1 MNNLFLVTQVQ
12 PFGVWTYILLALLV
26 AVEGPVT
33 TLAGA
38 VASSAGYLNPYLV
51 FLSASAG
58 NLTADVLW
66 YSLGY
71 MGKREWLLHYGRWF
85 GITES
90 MLDRIHQDIH
100 DHIQKILFTAKMTLG
115 FVIPTLVAAGLSRV
129 PFKRWFGFLFLAEC
143 LWTGTLVVVGH
154 SFGQYVQTLER
165 DLKWISLGGAAF
177 FVVGIIVYIAYR
189 HSQQTKNG

>member
-1 MNNLFLVTQVQ
+1 MSDLFLANQVQ
-12 PFGVWTYILLALLV
+12 PFGMWTYLLLALLV
-26 AVEGPVT
+26 AVEGPVI

-71 MGKREWLLHYGRWF
+71 LGKREWLLHYGRWF
-85 GITES
+85 GITEA

-100 DHIQKILFTAKMTLG
+100 DHIRKILFTAKMTLG

-177 FVVGIIVYIAYR
+177 FVVGIIAYIAYR
-189 HSQQTKNG
+189 HSQQTKNE

>member
-1 MNNLFLVTQVQ
+1 MNNLFLSTQVQ
-12 PFGVWTYILLALLV
+12 PLGAWTYVLLALLV
-26 AVEGPVT
+26 AVEGPIM

-71 MGKREWLLHYGRWF
+71 LGKREWLLHYGRWF

-100 DHIQKILFTAKMTLG
+100 NHIQKILFTAKLTLG
-115 FVIPTLVAAGLSRV
+115 FVIPTLVAAGLYRV
-129 PFKRWFGFLFLAEC
+129 PCRRWFGFLFLAEC

-165 DLKWISLGGAAF
+165 DLEWISLGGAAL

-189 HSQQTKNG
+189 HSQQTKGG

>member
-1 MNNLFLVTQVQ
+1 MNNLFLAIQVQ
-12 PFGVWTYILLALLV
+12 PLGAWTYILLALLV
-26 AVEGPVT
+26 AVEGPVM

-71 MGKREWLLHYGRWF
+71 LGKREWLLHYGRWF

-90 MLDRIHQDIH
+90 MLDRIQKDIH
-100 DHIQKILFTAKMTLG
+100 DHIQKILVTAKLTLG
-115 FVIPTLVAAGLSRV
+115 FVIPTLVAAGLAGV
-129 PFKRWFGFLFLAEC
+129 PWKRWLGFLFLAEC
-143 LWTGTLVVVGH
+143 LWTGTLVLVGH
-154 SFGQYVQTLER
+154 SFGQYVQTLQR
-165 DLKWISLGGAAF
+165 DLEWISLGGAAL
-177 FVVGIIVYIAYR
+177 FVVGIIAYIAYR